1 MANKAGRPKAKV
13 SITFSEEELQ
23 TLLNSLNFNLCVSV
37 GELHEDMNANSTRHM
52 EVCANELRLFARLRD
67 IRGKKY
73 GAKDAN

>member
-1 MANKAGRPKAKV
+1 MAKTGRPKAKV

-23 TLLNSLNFNLCVSV
+23 TLLDSLNFNLCISV
-37 GELHEDMNANSTRHM
+37 GELHDDMSANSTRHM
-52 EVCANELRLFARLRD
+52 EICANELMLFARLRD

>member
-1 MANKAGRPKAKV
+1 MAKTGRPKAKV

-37 GELHEDMNANSTRHM
+37 GELHDDMSANSTRHM

-73 GAKDAN
+73 GAEDGR